1 MPIVPEGYGQDGGG
15 RGGTIGDYQGHFTAT
30 TVKQRAFDANDYIL
44 FDNGSKLDVF
54 IAPEDI
60 PINSPAP
67 GESMSLWG
75 GLIAQITSGVSRA
88 DFDAALAR
96 KANAASLA
104 NYLRTATYNLDKAR
118 IESGITG
125 NDNDISALMTAL
137 DTLQTQVNN
146 LPSGGGGG
154 GDVTT
159 AALNKAISDLRTA
172 LEASINQKQDAD
184 TAATDAELADSVST
198 LQRNINT
205 LSTRVGNIPV
215 SAEVLWATSKALT
228 ASLPA
233 GRTVDTDWTIGD
245 DVPTGVVVDGDILD
259 IPENFRGDL
268 HIDFVDSSDNLLQ
281 RKVIPI
287 TIGQTGFES
296 PFGSRLRATIA
307 QDRTDN
313 TVLNFSLTTQSGRA
327 VTIPGGTIAKIYGVT
342 ALPRSQ
348 VAAITQQQL
357 TAAVAEIDDK
367 FGGVPLNG
375 PDAGETLSH
384 VRIINFNKFI
394 PEANWA
400 TVPVF
405 SGLNLL
411 RDALPA
417 GVNFRDLGQYDRLLI
432 RITFYRGAIA
442 SAVRQESFDFFVNV
456 SEWDGLTTVP
466 LPDQALAENA
476 SNRIQIIAS
485 SKDNRALVH
494 EFPQVPP
501 ADVSDANT
509 LRNSKRLIYVGKSNE
524 TNPRLLIGISGTN
537 QDFLAE
543 VKGYH

>member
-54 IAPEDI
+54 LAPVDI

-88 DFDAALAR
+88 DFDSALAR

-146 LPSGGGGG
+146 LPSGGGEGGG

-159 AALNKAISDLRTA
+159 EALNKAINDLRTA

-205 LSTRVGNIPV
+205 LSTRIGNIPV
-215 SAEVLWATSKALT
+215 SAEVLWATSKQ
-228 ASLPA
+228 LPTRLPRA
-233 GRTVDTDWTIGD
+233 IVDTDWTLAA
-245 DVPTGVVVDGDILD
+245 DVPTGVTVDGDKID
-259 IPENFRGDL
+259 MPEGFRGDL
-268 HIDFVDSSDNLLQ
+268 HVDLEDTAGNLIQ
-281 RKVIPI
+281 RRILPI
-287 TIGQTGFES
+287 QIGNVNFSTPIS
-296 PFGSRLRATIA
+296 NRLRVRIA
-307 QDRTDN
+307 QNTTDA
-313 TVLNFSLTTQSGRA
+313 TKVRFYLEATQGVTLPSAA
-327 VTIPGGTIAKIYGVT
+327 VIKIYSVS

-348 VAAITQQQL
+348 VAGITQEELINALVPTSVAVFPKKIAPTKAALTTTLILELGKVFPPITTANRLIVSFQGSVIYNGVIAGGFTDDMVIPLPITAQQ
-357 TAAVAEIDDK
+357 ADNI
-367 FGGVPLNG
+367 
-375 PDAGETLSH
+375 
-384 VRIINFNKFI
+384 
-394 PEANWA
+394 A
-400 TVPVF
+400 T
-405 SGLNLL
+405 NTN
-411 RDALPA
+411 A
-417 GVNFRDLGQYDRLLI
+417 QWTTYD
-432 RITFYRGAIA
+432 
-442 SAVRQESFDFFVNV
+442 VNV
-456 SEWDGLTTVP
+456 SFKLNNEDAT
-466 LPDQALAENA
+466 LA
-476 SNRIQIIAS
+476 SR
-485 SKDNRALVH
+485 
-494 EFPQVPP
+494 
-501 ADVSDANT
+501 
-509 LRNSKRLIYVGKSNE
+509 RLKIVIDRS
-524 TNPRLLIGISGTN
+524 
-537 QDFLAE
+537 
-543 VKGYH
+543 

>member
-54 IAPEDI
+54 LAPVDI

-146 LPSGGGGG
+146 LPSGGGEGGG

-159 AALNKAISDLRTA
+159 AELNKAINDLRTA

-215 SAEVLWATSKALT
+215 SAEVLWATSKQ
-228 ASLPA
+228 LPTRLPRA
-233 GRTVDTDWTIGD
+233 IADTDWTLAA
-245 DVPTGVVVDGDILD
+245 DVPTGVTVDGDNID
-259 IPENFRGDL
+259 IPEGFRGDL
-268 HIDFVDSSDNLLQ
+268 HVDLEDTAGNLIQ
-281 RKVIPI
+281 RRILPI
-287 TIGQTGFES
+287 QIGNVNFSTPIS
-296 PFGSRLRATIA
+296 NRLRARIA
-307 QDRTDN
+307 QNTTDA
-313 TVLNFSLTTQSGRA
+313 TKVRFYLEAAQG
-327 VTIPGGTIAKIYGVT
+327 VTLPSAAIIKVYGVA
-342 ALPRSQ
+342 ALPRSNVAQ
-348 VAAITQQQL
+348 VTQ
-357 TAAVAEIDDK
+357 AEFDALKAEVDAKQPRDAFYIDVDPRYAT
-367 FGGVPLNG
+367 FDDLDGNFIFVF
-375 PDAGETLSH
+375 SH
-384 VRIINFNKFI
+384 VPDKYK
-394 PEANWA
+394 EANLVRVVINGIQAYRSAWDPR
-400 TVPVF
+400 TEYILF
-405 SGLNLL
+405 SMQPPGPENIRDNTA
-411 RDALPA
+411 RDATHWN
-417 GVNFRDLGQYDRLLI
+417 VD
-432 RITFYRGAIA
+432 
-442 SAVRQESFDFFVNV
+442 VDFFKATENLG
-456 SEWDGLTTVP
+456 SERVV
-466 LPDQALAENA
+466 
-476 SNRIQIIAS
+476 III
-485 SKDNRALVH
+485 DR
-494 EFPQVPP
+494 
-501 ADVSDANT
+501 
-509 LRNSKRLIYVGKSNE
+509 G
-524 TNPRLLIGISGTN
+524 
-537 QDFLAE
+537 
-543 VKGYH
+543 